1 MKEWALSAIKSLS
14 KLKSRE
20 QFWGGGK
27 NGKARGTEETL
38 KLPLLGLDRRADG
51 HPPGR
56 GLVWSE
62 TWKIGQKFLGCK
74 SLWSWFCM
82 LAWERNIWEVIMP
95 DTFYIKVNCSWS
107 KAIMSQNYPTL
118 NMGDLIKWASP
129 TYCKPKGSHR
139 VSIVQILTF
148 FKRPLKIM
156 RKSVGK
162 M

>member
-1 MKEWALSAIKSLS
+1 MPDLYQSPSQLVKSNNES
-14 KLKSRE
+14 KLS
-20 QFWGGGK
+20 
-27 NGKARGTEETL
+27 N
-38 KLPLLGLDRRADG
+38 
-51 HPPGR
+51 
-56 GLVWSE
+56 SE
-62 TWKIGQKFLGCK
+62 Y
-74 SLWSWFCM
+74 
-82 LAWERNIWEVIMP
+82 E
-95 DTFYIKVNCSWS
+95 
-107 KAIMSQNYPTL
+107 